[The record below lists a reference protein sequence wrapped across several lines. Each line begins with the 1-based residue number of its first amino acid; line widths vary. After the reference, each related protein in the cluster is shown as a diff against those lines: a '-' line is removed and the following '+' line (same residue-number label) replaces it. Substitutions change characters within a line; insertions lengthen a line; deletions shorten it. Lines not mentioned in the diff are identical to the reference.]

1 MLTLERVLERLV
13 DGVGRAARWLLLA
26 LMAVIVFDVVTRRF
40 VAIGSAPLQELE
52 WHLHTALFT
61 LALAYVLTTDGHV
74 RIELLRQRMAART
87 RAWIEVVGFVA
98 FLLPFTTVTLYY
110 GVDFALTAYL
120 QGESSPS
127 PTGLPHRWIIKA
139 FMPLGMALLLLAGIA
154 VTLRNVWVLMAPERA
169 ADRGEHC

>member
-1 MLTLERVLERLV
+1 MLTLERALDALV
-13 DGVGRAARWLLLA
+13 AGIGRAARWLLLA

-40 VAIGSAPLQELE
+40 LVLGSAPLQELE

-61 LALAYVLTTDGHV
+61 LALAYVLTADGHV
-74 RIELLRQRMAART
+74 RIELLRQGMGPRS
-87 RAWIEVVGFVA
+87 RAWIEVAGFVA
-98 FLLPFTTVTLYY
+98 FLLPFTAVTLYY

-127 PTGLPHRWIIKA
+127 PTGLPHRWIIKS

-154 VTLRNVWVLMAPERA
+154 ATLRNLRVLLFSAN
-169 ADRGEHC
+169 RG